1 MVLSQI
7 NSQLYVLNFPSCQSC
22 LGHYDV
28 VGLKLSDSLPGL
40 WCGLCDAWGRLGA
53 SPCMTVHL
61 DFNLLPVCL
70 LAVVLTTACQ
80 SASPSPVLISW
91 TGIILPPVICS
102 LFVISAA
109 NGAYERKR
117 NSSFSVSGR
126 ESRQRRGDDAL
137 QTMLRCSWFP
147 LRWYRWVFSPPAL
160 PINGNTA
167 RAYDEPQIFHSGS
180 TYNAFKLCNIISGCL

>member
-1 MVLSQI
+1 MFRSLWRCRTETIRLTSWALMWSVWCMRTPRCLTMHDRSFR
-7 NSQLYVLNFPSCQSC
+7 LQS
-22 LGHYDV
+22 
-28 VGLKLSDSLPGL
+28 
-40 WCGLCDAWGRLGA
+40 
-53 SPCMTVHL
+53 SPCLSPGCCL
-61 DFNLLPVCL
+61 DNRLPI
-70 LAVVLTTACQ
+70 
-80 SASPSPVLISW
+80 SIPKPRLISW